1 MKPSGEEL
9 SYYYHWIGLKKNT
22 YMYKHFV
29 LNFQNKSKTKETETI
44 TDNLQVQT
52 CTETLYLK
60 SAESFGQSSEIEAEV
75 FLRFLGICLTFCLKI
90 NIRKY

>member
-1 MKPSGEEL
+1 
-9 SYYYHWIGLKKNT
+9 
-22 YMYKHFV
+22 MYKHFV
-29 LNFQNKSKTKETETI
+29 LTFQNKSKTKETETI
-44 TDNLQVQT
+44 KDNLQVQT

-75 FLRFLGICLTFCLKI
+75 FLHFLRICLTFWLKI

>member
-1 MKPSGEEL
+1 VKPSGEEL
-9 SYYYHWIGLKKNT
+9 SYYYYWIGLKK

-29 LNFQNKSKTKETETI
+29 LTFQNKSKTKETETI
-44 TDNLQVQT
+44 KDNLQVQT

-75 FLRFLGICLTFCLKI
+75 I
-90 NIRKY
+90 

>member
-1 MKPSGEEL
+1 
-9 SYYYHWIGLKKNT
+9 
-22 YMYKHFV
+22 MYKHFV

-44 TDNLQVQT
+44 KDNLQVQT

-75 FLRFLGICLTFCLKI
+75 I
-90 NIRKY
+90 